1 MHTYR
6 YTISDNK
13 HGKYICPLGV
23 GLNVSVTES
32 QSTYEYGGKYVLV
45 QFSIFEKVKFA
56 PLYVCISIKCL

>member
-13 HGKYICPLGV
+13 HGKYICPLSV

-45 QFSIFEKVKFA
+45 QFSIFEKM
-56 PLYVCISIKCL
+56 Y